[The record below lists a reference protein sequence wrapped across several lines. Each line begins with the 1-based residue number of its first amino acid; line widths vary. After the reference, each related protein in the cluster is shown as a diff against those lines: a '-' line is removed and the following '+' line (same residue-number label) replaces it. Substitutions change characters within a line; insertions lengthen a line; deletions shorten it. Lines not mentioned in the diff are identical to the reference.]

1 MAWLGKGSGVIITKR
16 NKHLLTIG
24 EVDDL
29 YKVEGL
35 NFEKAY
41 ELFNLYAFK
50 QNNPKSDFINLSH
63 NAVHYCQGLPLSLEV
78 LGSFLFNKTIPQWES
93 ELHKLERE
101 PEVKIHVV
109 LKRSYNGFED

>member
-1 MAWLGKGSGVIITKR
+1 M
-16 NKHLLTIG
+16 
-24 EVDDL
+24 DDL
-29 YKVEGL
+29 YEVEGL
-35 NFEKAY
+35 NFEEAY

-50 QNNPKSDFINLSH
+50 QNHPKSDFINLSH
-63 NAVHYCQGLPLSLEV
+63 NAIHYCQGLPLSLKV
-78 LGSFLFNKTIPQWES
+78 LGSFLFNKIIPQWES